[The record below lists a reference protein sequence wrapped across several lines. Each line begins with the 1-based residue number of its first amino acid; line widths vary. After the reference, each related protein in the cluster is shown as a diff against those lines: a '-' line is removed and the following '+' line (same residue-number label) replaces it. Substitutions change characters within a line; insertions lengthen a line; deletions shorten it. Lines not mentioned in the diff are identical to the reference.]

1 MPPRRAAAPV
11 TPPAAAPVT
20 PPARCTEPLDSAA
33 KSAAAAQRAPAA
45 TPAPACAVNTTP
57 IQQSPTV
64 ALREDPGYA
73 SLKHA
78 ACADSFHDFGHGG
91 KSFNKLRNDYSTP
104 GLSHVTR
111 ALNDSKWR
119 DIPNSRGQANGLRE
133 ENDMMEE
140 LFANAAADLDFASTK
155 DLVTAIEEA
164 GGSLL
169 LDLQNT
175 TIYGPQQYDVKLLQ
189 HDGNYDAGMSATA
202 AKITTADIFNLFG
215 KTTVNLLFDASV
227 INITSR
233 FINAP
238 DGGAGPITI
247 NRIVNR
253 EIVNDPAPKTYEKSA
268 SDKAA
273 VAIGNTY
280 NILFEK
286 SNENI
291 TYVSNPADLYNNELQ
306 RNKFFSKMD
315 LTLTPFDTN
324 DRQALPRI
332 RMTITDPKAGGAVV
346 YTNDDPH
353 QNNNIAKCWNRI
365 KNLNK
370 IASDEKANPA
380 KLDEMGVHF
389 QCKRSGDWLQ
399 ALSCLDIGRTFLDDT
414 GKEVDLATGNII
426 LVTHDRILLWYALF
440 MGIDVI
446 MSWKDTRDAGA
457 VSDTVVDEEGA
468 DDEDADTTSKKRL
481 IYFNNARRA
490 ASPEERHL
498 RMIDIADTLYGL
510 SDHLLVYINTYNG
523 FLQTIKN
530 KRLEAIQALLNNQP
544 ITNDSEAKARDSFND
559 CIQNILRAYWQY
571 YSMTYSPMD
580 KSELI
585 AMRTAYFEARNS
597 FLPIKDAYTANA
609 FDPAAANYE
618 SELEKCSKIATKFI
632 SKCRAVQ
639 TLENKFSTMAALEA
653 ANEEKCKTD
662 ELYTNMPL
670 IGSKVLIERTR
681 KGVRSADGNM
691 VTHDAA
697 IAEPLTPNQRVAM
710 LATHFVDNAKPDDI
724 KLLYNYINKLTLLEG
739 DAGARAGFLRTKA
752 SESYMPLFLVTL
764 RPGFSKEDIR
774 TVAPDA
780 TALRHINTVIRDE
793 VEEHKNMYTA
803 LADEADASYQAAPEG
818 TAERSAAAA
827 EIEEAEA
834 AEAAATAAATQA
846 TLAAA
851 AARAPVE
858 TSAAAAAEA
867 AEAELEEQQKAVR
880 VAAEKAT
887 ALKPKAKN
895 IVANGLATC
904 SGEDKRPQCEGVAGA
919 TTTGVV
925 GRVRA
930 FLNSATSRLNLAKYF
945 NIVVNYFTG
954 VRGGGHVGG
963 DPEVVKHTAYYTMFN
978 FYMMELTTQLG
989 SFETADNEDYIY
1001 YDALARLVLAA
1012 TANKDNAPGNL
1023 RYSRYV
1029 SYLYE
1034 QIPQLTKETGLAFYK
1049 DGDFMRNVAFVG
1061 RNMALQSLSMASSDL
1076 PSLAYG
1082 ATTNVPLVVSQKTV
1096 DGETHMSPYAEEYAR
1111 LKAEL
1116 KSNHKTFAERQRALC
1131 MELMTRI
1138 EMSASPDSP
1147 EFGQT
1152 AVAATVAQ
1160 PDAAAPAA
1168 VTVSSYN
1175 ALVNEISQKGVQKI
1189 SDREVKAYIE
1199 KIKGMISSGEI
1210 DPTTITP
1217 EARALYEQLEQ
1228 REKARVAKLMIAVG
1242 SKNVNPL
1249 GTRGFAPLPEGI
1261 AARGGG
1267 RRTRKIRG
1275 GARGRGITRKQRG
1288 YKRCSTRGGSRKQ
1301 RN

>member
-1 MPPRRAAAPV
+1 MPPRRVRAPAAAAPV

-33 KSAAAAQRAPAA
+33 KSAAAARRAPAA

-64 ALREDPGYA
+64 DKEKDPGYA

-140 LFANAAADLDFASTK
+140 LFAGAAADLDFASTK
-155 DLVTAIEEA
+155 DLVSAIEEA

-169 LDLQNT
+169 LDLQN

-189 HDGNYDAGMSATA
+189 HDGNFDAGMSATA

-268 SDKAA
+268 NDRRAEE
-273 VAIGNTY
+273 IGNTY

-291 TYVSNPADLYNNELQ
+291 TYVNNPADLYNNELQ

-332 RMTITDPKAGGAVV
+332 RMTITDPKAGAAVV

-370 IASDEKANPA
+370 IASDAKANPA

-399 ALSCLDIGRTFLDDT
+399 ALSCLDVGRTFLDDT
-414 GKEVDLATGNII
+414 GEEVDLATGNII

-457 VSDTVVDEEGA
+457 VSDTDIDEEDA
-468 DDEDADTTSKKRL
+468 ADEDADTTSKKRL
-481 IYFNNARRA
+481 IYFNNSRRA

-510 SDHLLVYINTYNG
+510 SDALLVYINTYNG

-530 KRLEAIQALLNNQP
+530 KRLEAIQALLNNEP
-544 ITNDSEAKARDSFND
+544 ITNDSESKARDSFND
-559 CIQNILRAYWQY
+559 CIQNILKAYWQY

-585 AMRTAYFEARNS
+585 SLRTAYFEAREI
-597 FLPIKDAYTANA
+597 FIPIKAAYTKNA
-609 FDPAAANYE
+609 FDPAAENYE
-618 SELEKCSKIATKFI
+618 SELEQCSKIATKFI
-632 SKCRAVQ
+632 SKCRGVQ
-639 TLENKFSTMAALEA
+639 TLQNKFSTIAALEA

-681 KGVRSADGNM
+681 KAVRSADGNM

-710 LATHFVDNAKPDDI
+710 LATHYVDNAEPNDI
-724 KLLYNYINKLTLLEG
+724 KLLYNYINTLTLLEG
-739 DAGARAGFLRTKA
+739 DTGARAGFLRTKA

-780 TALRHINTVIRDE
+780 NALKHINTVIRDE
-793 VEEHKNMYTA
+793 AEEHKNMYTA
-803 LADEADASYQAAPEG
+803 LADEADESSQAAPEG
-818 TAERSAAAA
+818 TAEAAAAAA
-827 EIEEAEA
+827 ELEEAEA
-834 AEAAATAAATQA
+834 AEAAASAASAQA

-851 AARAPVE
+851 AAAPVE

-867 AEAELEEQQKAVR
+867 AEAELEKQQKAVR
-880 VAAEKAT
+880 VAADKAAT
-887 ALKPKAKN
+887 LKPKAEN
-895 IVANGLATC
+895 IVANGLAKC
-904 SGEDKRPQCEGVAGA
+904 AGGDSSAQCEGVAGA
-919 TTTGVV
+919 TTSGMV

-945 NIVVNYFTG
+945 NLVVNYFTG

-963 DPEVVKHTAYYTMFN
+963 DPDVVKHTAYYTMFN

-1001 YDALARLVLAA
+1001 YDALARLALAV
-1012 TANKDNAPGNL
+1012 TANKDNAPDNL

-1034 QIPQLTKETGLAFYK
+1034 QIPQITKETGLAFYSN
-1049 DGDFMRNVAFVG
+1049 GDFMSKVAFVG
-1061 RNMALQSLSMASSDL
+1061 RNVALQSLSMASSDL

-1082 ATTNVPLVVSQKTV
+1082 ATTNIPLVTVAGKTA
-1096 DGETHMSPYAEEYAR
+1096 TSPYVEEYTR

-1116 KSNHKTFAERQRALC
+1116 KSNHTTFAARQRALC
-1131 MELMTRI
+1131 MELLNRV

-1147 EFGQT
+1147 EFGL
-1152 AVAATVAQ
+1152 AATAPVSV
-1160 PDAAAPAA
+1160 PPVSVPLAAAPAA
-1168 VTVSSYN
+1168 SLDYESIVKT
-1175 ALVNEISQKGVQKI
+1175 LKNEDITKMPPASAKVI
-1189 SDREVKAYIE
+1189 LEYIQ
-1199 KIKGMISSGEI
+1199 GMIKRGEI
-1210 DPTTITP
+1210 DVSTIAP
-1217 EARALYEQLEQ
+1217 EERVMYEQLVKRVGAQ
-1228 REKARVAKLMIAVG
+1228 PAASARVRAQPII
-1242 SKNVNPL
+1242 
-1249 GTRGFAPLPEGI
+1249 PERATL

-1267 RRTRKIRG
+1267 RRTRKLRSA
-1275 GARGRGITRKQRG
+1275 ARHATRKQRG